1 MDEIGWKK
9 TQAPDVHGM
18 NEVQMAKSIGH
29 LN

>member
-1 MDEIGWKK
+1 MNLFGKK
-9 TQAPDVHGM
+9 IQAPDVHGM